1 MNPLDTYFVNQSHNP
16 GKLTFVNLPFWEKR
30 TAIHKPRRPFNF
42 DLKTYALR
50 TILREVSRVSSL
62 ILRAK
67 LWLDKKVLRHGKS
80 FCRSGSQTLGNLSTR
95 RFLRGDGN
103 RKSNLLPIHV
113 SRWQSRPSRLCA
125 DFVLLILTSPVK
137 REFCFYDFRA
147 FISFCLRCFALSDT

>member
-1 MNPLDTYFVNQSHNP
+1 MTLGTSTPSIRHFHVVVAQRRQGNAQKRVMDVQVRCFTNLNLLFLFLPLS
-16 GKLTFVNLPFWEKR
+16 LPS
-30 TAIHKPRRPFNF
+30 PSRRMS
-42 DLKTYALR
+42 
-50 TILREVSRVSSL
+50 I
-62 ILRAK
+62 
-67 LWLDKKVLRHGKS
+67 
-80 FCRSGSQTLGNLSTR
+80 GNLSTR

-113 SRWQSRPSRLCA
+113 SRRQSRPSRLCA